1 MKSEL
6 LAALA
11 NGRFG
16 DGVEFSYVPCK
27 EGFLAHHV
35 DEPWAAMRKEIDR
48 RDRIVRENLAGASR
62 HSQSVLYI
70 IFGFSF

>member
-11 NGRFG
+11 NRRFG
-16 DGVEFSYVPCK
+16 DGLEFSYVSCE

-35 DEPWAAMRKEIDR
+35 DEPRAAMRKRIDR
-48 RDRIVRENLAGASR
+48 RDRIVRKNLAGASR
-62 HSQSVLYI
+62 HLESVLYI